1 MTLATAFPDDLAAC
15 HAMLAEM
22 GAALTEKDAAL
33 ASHGSVIEQLEHR
46 VEEQKRELAKISA
59 ERDVAF
65 QLAFRKRQ
73 ERYLDN
79 PNQFRLDFGDSDD
92 TKSFAD
98 GIADAADEQE
108 DESNSQVRRKK
119 RPRKIRNEQLPEH
132 LPRYEV
138 LLDVPEDKKICSI
151 HGERTVIGYDWQ
163 ETLEV
168 VRPRLIVRRTG
179 IPKLACPGEPSCGI
193 VEAERPVGLVEGNRY
208 DTSLAAEVITS
219 KYGYHLPVYR
229 QQDIF
234 GSSGWTPARSTLLN
248 VLKAAAQLVRPL
260 VDSFHDLVRAGPVIG
275 TDDTTV
281 TLVVSNAPLP
291 PNDCEKN
298 KRALEVIAKAREQ
311 QRGSI
316 TARMWAYRS
325 VTIPIN
331 IFDFT
336 VSRHRDGP
344 AHFLKGFTGTLMA
357 DCYAGYEAI
366 HSQTG
371 GVFTRAA
378 CVAHARRKV
387 LESIDNHPIHA
398 SRLLAWFKQLY
409 DIEDRGKHLS
419 PADRQR
425 LREAE
430 SRPLWKQIADYID
443 GPAVANV
450 LPNEQFG
457 KALGYLRNHYDQFVV
472 YLDDG
477 LVPIDNNDTEQL
489 MKQIATGRKNWLVIG
504 SVAAGERAAD
514 LMTLVSSAIRNDL
527 DAAAYV
533 KDTLD
538 RLLDGDT
545 DFRAM
550 RPDVW
555 KQSHPEAVRIYRQ
568 EERRDRA
575 DAKQTRRDR
584 RRRAATTS
592 R

>member
-1 MTLATAFPDDLAAC
+1 
-15 HAMLAEM
+15 
-22 GAALTEKDAAL
+22 
-33 ASHGSVIEQLEHR
+33 V
-46 VEEQKRELAKISA
+46 
-59 ERDVAF
+59 
-65 QLAFRKRQ
+65 
-73 ERYLDN
+73 
-79 PNQFRLDFGDSDD
+79 
-92 TKSFAD
+92 
-98 GIADAADEQE
+98 
-108 DESNSQVRRKK
+108 
-119 RPRKIRNEQLPEH
+119 
-132 LPRYEV
+132 
-138 LLDVPEDKKICSI
+138 
-151 HGERTVIGYDWQ
+151 
-163 ETLEV
+163 
-168 VRPRLIVRRTG
+168 
-179 IPKLACPGEPSCGI
+179 
-193 VEAERPVGLVEGNRY
+193 
-208 DTSLAAEVITS
+208 
-219 KYGYHLPVYR
+219 PVYR

-248 VLKAAAQLVRPL
+248 VLTAAAQLVRPL
-260 VDSFHDLVRAGPVIG
+260 VDSFRDLVRAGPVIG

-298 KRALEVIAKAREQ
+298 ERALEVIAKAREQ

-344 AHFLKGFTGTLMA
+344 AHFLEGFTGTLMA

-409 DIEDRGKHLS
+409 DIEDRGVDLS

-430 SRPLWKQIADYID
+430 ARPLWKQIADYID

-489 MKQIATGRKNWLVIG
+489 MKQIATGRTNWLVIG

-533 KDTLD
+533 KDT
-538 RLLDGDT
+538 T
-545 DFRAM
+545 
-550 RPDVW
+550 
-555 KQSHPEAVRIYRQ
+555 RQ
-568 EERRDRA
+568 TPRW
-575 DAKQTRRDR
+575 
-584 RRRAATTS
+584 
-592 R
+592 